1 MSANSTQVAFE
12 PVSEIPESASVCHL
26 DEIGDSL
33 QESLVFAEEQNQP
46 AVTIAPIQAA
56 LIDECD
62 CDIIKFTNYYRMS
75 PV

>member
-1 MSANSTQVAFE
+1 MTANLTRVAFE
-12 PVSEIPESASVCHL
+12 PVSEIPESASVCHF

-33 QESLVFAEEQNQP
+33 QEPLVFAEEQNQP
-46 AVTIAPIQAA
+46 TATIAPIQAT